1 MKGLELCREYFE
13 NYGRAMLEEFPKIKD
28 RIAVGL
34 AGEGS
39 ECLGF
44 DDELSRDHDFEPSF
58 CLWLTKED
66 ERAYGFK
73 LSRAYAKLPKE
84 FKGFRRQMMSPLGG
98 DRHGVLII
106 DDFYNKFLGS
116 AHAPETVR
124 EWLYTPEHYFLTASD
139 GEVWE
144 DKLGVFSAV
153 RETLLRGFP
162 EDVRKKK
169 LAARAAMMAQAG
181 QYNFARCIDRKE
193 NGAAQFAV
201 FDFVKNAIGTVYLL
215 NNRYTPYYKWAFR
228 GMRDLPLLSSLEE
241 PLTFL
246 LETGNSP
253 AEASGKREMIEDI
266 AAVIIAEY
274 RAQGLSDATC
284 NNLSTHANSIT
295 DKIKDVSVRSLHLMD
310 GAD

>member
-13 NYGRAMLEEFPKIKD
+13 NYGRAMLEEFPEIKD

-44 DDELSRDHDFEPSF
+44 DDELSRDHDFEPGF

-84 FKGFRRQMMSPLGG
+84 FKGFRRQIMSPLGG

-246 LETGNSP
+246 LETGNFP

>member
-1 MKGLELCREYFE
+1 MKGLELCREYFDH
-13 NYGRAMLEEFPKIKD
+13 YGRAMLEEFPEIKD

-44 DDELSRDHDFEPSF
+44 DDELSRDHDFEPGF

>member
-1 MKGLELCREYFE
+1 
-13 NYGRAMLEEFPKIKD
+13 ML
-28 RIAVGL
+28 
-34 AGEGS
+34 
-39 ECLGF
+39 
-44 DDELSRDHDFEPSF
+44 
-58 CLWLTKED
+58 
-66 ERAYGFK
+66 
-73 LSRAYAKLPKE
+73 
-84 FKGFRRQMMSPLGG
+84 SPLGG

-215 NNRYTPYYKWAFR
+215 NNKYTPYYKWAFR

>member
-1 MKGLELCREYFE
+1 MKGLELCREYFDH
-13 NYGRAMLEEFPKIKD
+13 YGRAMLEEFPEIKD

-44 DDELSRDHDFEPSF
+44 DDELSRDHDFEPGF

-116 AHAPETVR
+116 AHAPQTVR

-181 QYNFARCIDRKE
+181 QYNFVRCIDRKE

-266 AAVIIAEY
+266 AAMIIAEY

>member
-13 NYGRAMLEEFPKIKD
+13 NYGRAMLEEFPEIKD

-39 ECLGF
+39 ECLGL
-44 DDELSRDHDFEPSF
+44 DDELSRDHDFEPGF

-215 NNRYTPYYKWAFR
+215 NNSYTPYYKWAFR

-295 DKIKDVSVRSLHLMD
+295 DKIKDVSVRSLHLLD